1 MKKSLRERKA
11 RPLHFNVINSHCA
24 MRLSQK
30 LSFFAHYN
38 FSVITAS
45 DLCVKEFFFS
55 FVCWLL
61 NFLWFIKG
69 TNKTDSSLHSMKSV
83 SLILLFYIFFFRSL
97 VVQNNN
103 GRFLNNAWRMM
114 NYGQEWHIKK
124 NGLFACLYTF
134 IVDRY
139 LSRNTIYMTQA
150 SMVVYYKVKLGEPRS
165 RENVWHFLSLTS
177 HNTIYWQKYT

>member
-24 MRLSQK
+24 TRLSQK
-30 LSFFAHYN
+30 ILFCCSLLS
-38 FSVITAS
+38 
-45 DLCVKEFFFS
+45 LCDCFIGFLCQRIFFFS

-61 NFLWFIKG
+61 KFLRFIKG

-83 SLILLFYIFFFRSL
+83 SLILLFYFFFFRSL

-124 NGLFACLYTF
+124 TVSLPVYIPLLWTGISHEIPSTWPKPAWSF
-134 IVDRY
+134 IIR
-139 LSRNTIYMTQA
+139 LN
-150 SMVVYYKVKLGEPRS
+150 
-165 RENVWHFLSLTS
+165 
-177 HNTIYWQKYT
+177 

>member
-11 RPLHFNVINSHCA
+11 RPLHFNVINAHCA

-61 NFLWFIKG
+61 NFLRFIKG

-83 SLILLFYIFFFRSL
+83 SLILLFYFFFSIVSCTKQQWALFKQCVANDELWTRMTHQEKRSL
-97 VVQNNN
+97 C
-103 GRFLNNAWRMM
+103 LSI
-114 NYGQEWHIKK
+114 YLYCGQ
-124 NGLFACLYTF
+124 
-134 IVDRY
+134 V
-139 LSRNTIYMTQA
+139 
-150 SMVVYYKVKLGEPRS
+150 
-165 RENVWHFLSLTS
+165 SLT
-177 HNTIYWQKYT
+177 KYHLHDPSQHGRLLQG

>member
-24 MRLSQK
+24 TRLSQK
-30 LSFFAHYN
+30 ILFCCSLLS
-38 FSVITAS
+38 
-45 DLCVKEFFFS
+45 LCDCFIGFLCQRIFFS

-61 NFLWFIKG
+61 NCLRFIKG

-139 LSRNTIYMTQA
+139 LSRNTIYMTKPA
-150 SMVVYYKVKLGEPRS
+150 WSFIIRL
-165 RENVWHFLSLTS
+165 N
-177 HNTIYWQKYT
+177 